1 MPIDSPLLHLT
12 ESDLSLVATVPIQP
26 RLKELLNHF
35 FAIDHLNDRLQ
46 DLPIQ
51 FHQPQPRPWRPIDW
65 SAIALDQIVD
75 IKPQVFLAILRGAI
89 DTEAPIR
96 SYTQTSRQYLEPL
109 DPRMARFVGGVV
121 DRNGTLVEPGLW
133 EKEERQHTPALL
145 KVYTQLTDQKVIP
158 QPHSVR
164 PYQPSVDAVGAL
176 YRHGL
181 HRVATEY
188 GAACLY
194 LWLMAHTTGSLQ
206 AVLEELVLDEINHMT
221 KFWGFGV
228 WAYPNSSL
236 PYISWTLLRSMQG
249 RLTYNR
255 DRSSLIGTL
264 HRMTA
269 VLNWQA
275 WSFSNRWSFAFT
287 CIHALHLLNQWN
299 RNLTPTFLQDL
310 LGERPVIKSV
320 VDKGEL

>member
-1 MPIDSPLLHLT
+1 MTIDSPSLHVT
-12 ESDLSLVATVPIQP
+12 ELDFSHFSNVPIQS
-26 RLKELLNHF
+26 RLQDFLHHY
-35 FAIDHLNDRLQ
+35 FAIDRLNDRLQ
-46 DLPIQ
+46 DLPQQ
-51 FHQPQPRPWRPIDW
+51 FQQPQPRPWKSIDW
-65 SAIALDQIVD
+65 SAIALDHIVGID
-75 IKPQVFLAILRGAI
+75 PQVFLAILQGAI

-121 DRNGTLVEPGLW
+121 DVNGTLLEPGLW

-145 KVYTQLTDQKVIP
+145 KVYAQLTDQKVIP

-164 PYQPSVDAVGAL
+164 PYQPSANPLSSL

-194 LWLMAHTTGSLQ
+194 LWLMAHTMGPLQ
-206 AVLEELVLDEINHMT
+206 AVLEELVLDEINHMA

-228 WAYPNSSL
+228 WAYPDSTL
-236 PYISWTLLRSMQG
+236 PRIGWTLMRSMQG
-249 RLTYNR
+249 RMTYQR

-275 WSFSNRWSFAFT
+275 WSASNRWSFALT
-287 CIHALHLLNQWN
+287 CIQALRLLSRWN
-299 RNLTPTFLQDL
+299 RNLTPAFLQDL
-310 LGERPVIKSV
+310 LGEHPVIK
-320 VDKGEL
+320 GEA